1 MPKILKRVGKIK
13 KKKTMGLLEN
23 LKKKRDQM
31 KEQIEQT
38 KKSIRS
44 VKSSL
49 KVSSEKMTSR
59 PSEYYE
65 EMGNDEDSTTS
76 ELQYPQTIP
85 SDKEY
90 EEEMIS
96 SSYSDQFKYDEK
108 LEKFINL
115 ALEDGEIT
123 DKERDILFKKA
134 EASGVDL
141 DEFEMVLDN
150 RLNARKR
157 SISNTVSQSKKIVTC
172 VFNLFWENYKNLR
185 NNISKKH
192 EIWDG

>member
-1 MPKILKRVGKIK
+1 
-13 KKKTMGLLEN
+13 MGLLEN